1 MTSRNMSCTRAW
13 LISTCGISEMPSGT
27 SCTRATRASGA
38 SAPGAQKVVSLIQ
51 TDSRMTFSAKPKAW
65 NISIER
71 TLMPS
76 AWPFSIGPSLGS
88 TSMVRICGTR
98 ASWAARHRPA
108 GPEPA
113 ISTSTVSGS
122 GSPARRW
129 PGAAGR
135 TSGSPGLKPSTVE
148 LHGVSFGRL
157 CRPLTI
163 SLHMICMH
171 I

>member
-1 MTSRNMSCTRAW
+1 M
-13 LISTCGISEMPSGT
+13 
-27 SCTRATRASGA
+27 
-38 SAPGAQKVVSLIQ
+38 IQ
-51 TDSRMTFSAKPKAW
+51 IDSRMTFSAKPKAW

-76 AWPFSIGPSLGS
+76 AWPFSIGPSFGS

-98 ASWAARHRPA
+98 ASWAASARPA

-135 TSGSPGLKPSTVE
+135 TSGSPGLKP
-148 LHGVSFGRL
+148 
-157 CRPLTI
+157 LTWN
-163 SLHMICMH
+163 CMGSPPGGLPAGYGKLAYDMYTY
-171 I
+171 